1 MFAIVAKMNRSSSG
15 FHHSNNIYLANI
27 SYEGPPK
34 SFRPDEE
41 MYSVLVIF
49 GIVSMNLSTV
59 CPSGKE
65 IRKIVS
71 VVLKVGHATSE
82 NSR

>member
-41 MYSVLVIF
+41 MYSVLVFF
-49 GIVSMNLSTV
+49 GIVSIDFSTV

-65 IRKIVS
+65 I
-71 VVLKVGHATSE
+71 
-82 NSR
+82 

>member
-1 MFAIVAKMNRSSSG
+1 MFAIVAKMNSFSSEL
-15 FHHSNNIYLANI
+15 HHSNNIYLANI

-49 GIVSMNLSTV
+49 GIVSIEFEYGLSIWE
-59 CPSGKE
+59 G
-65 IRKIVS
+65 
-71 VVLKVGHATSE
+71 
-82 NSR
+82 NSIDCFCCVKSWTCNI